1 MGKQEKILFLTKENP
16 KRKLNF
22 VDNTVKKKAI
32 IASQDMRLQKAL
44 EFLFTTEPRVFVAG
58 LSESVAGL
66 LALTQITMPDLVLL
80 DWDLN
85 EQSSSNLLN
94 DLRQINP
101 SVKTIVFSN
110 SLTGLKSRF
119 AGKDVWITKGT
130 QPDAILKNFNRL
142 FEITTPH

>member
-1 MGKQEKILFLTKENP
+1 
-16 KRKLNF
+16 
-22 VDNTVKKKAI
+22 
-32 IASQDMRLQKAL
+32 MRLQKAL